1 MVIFTRKIL
10 LVDLTSECSNSRKM
24 YEEFVFREV
33 EIQDFARTTIRFQL
47 NGMDEVGEDSGE
59 IGVFWD
65 VI

>member
-1 MVIFTRKIL
+1 
-10 LVDLTSECSNSRKM
+10 M